1 MVAAFAVASLL
12 AGLAL
17 ITLVAKSFLEWRYA
31 DQLALTRR

>member
-1 MVAAFAVASLL
+1 LL

-17 ITLVAKSFLEWRYA
+17 VTLVAKSFLEWRFA